1 VTAIGA
7 ALPRVP
13 HRELVA
19 QGRELDAFGFDE
31 LWLIEAGADA
41 VVVSPVGDDSC
52 AQLQRFAAEALPL
65 LRS

>member
-19 QGRELDAFGFDE
+19 HGRELDA
-31 LWLIEAGADA
+31 L
-41 VVVSPVGDDSC
+41 VVSPVGDDPL
-52 AQLQRFAAEALPL
+52 AQLQRFAAEVLPL
-65 LRS
+65 LASG